1 MKTGNTGV
9 KSRPKTFI
17 NPKLETAMDDEDIFN
32 IEEWKRARE
41 ELREELTSRN
51 LAIPSF
57 GKKNMANFIIYLL
70 HRIDCLEGSCRGK
83 YLHSPS
89 SSLDRT

>member
-1 MKTGNTGV
+1 
-9 KSRPKTFI
+9 
-17 NPKLETAMDDEDIFN
+17 MDDEDIFN

-70 HRIDCLEGSCRGK
+70 HRIDCLEGNGREK